1 MCREIFKGIAE
12 KQIEGLMFHSDM
24 ADYYAFLNL
33 KIFQDFHNRQ
43 YIEESENFRKIKDY
57 FIEKNHKTLL
67 LNPLIPPKTITP
79 IEWEDK
85 TTMDVDKDSIK
96 VLLKKSLE
104 TYHNWEHEVCKFYKE
119 SADKLFDNGYYEDY
133 CFMRCL
139 IDDIEKEK
147 NHIESLMA
155 DLSVVD
161 YDITKVKGLQY
172 KV

>member
-1 MCREIFKGIAE
+1 MCREIFKRIAE

-33 KIFQDFHNRQ
+33 KIFKDFHDKQ
-43 YIEESENFRKIKDY
+43 YIEESENLRKIKNY

-79 IEWEDK
+79 VEWEDK

-96 VLLKKSLE
+96 ILLKKSLE
-104 TYHNWEHEVCKFYKE
+104 TYRDWENKVCECYKNC
-119 SADKLFDNGYYEDY
+119 ADELFDKGYYDDY
-133 CFMRCL
+133 QFVRCL
-139 IDDIEKEK
+139 IDEVEKEK
-147 NHIESLMA
+147 IHVISLMA